1 MRNQPSQKSRYQTLK
16 PLLATFTEELTA
28 QARTRPQVTAPPGM
42 RNMAQKLLRETH
54 HQLRGQPG
62 LHLLTPLP
70 KTADIPLGTLALTL
84 GQARTALEAF
94 GAAAGLDDTTAPDD
108 PAMTELREKLAAR
121 IDQLRA
127 GQV

>member
-1 MRNQPSQKSRYQTLK
+1 MRHQPTQKSRYQTLK
-16 PLLATFTEELTA
+16 PLLITFTEELTA
-28 QARTRPQVTAPPGM
+28 QARTRPLVAAPPGM

-54 HQLRGQPG
+54 RQLRGQPD

-70 KTADIPLGTLALTL
+70 KTSDIPLGTLALTL

-94 GAAAGLDDTTAPDD
+94 GAAAGFDDTTVPDD
-108 PAMTELREKLAAR
+108 PRMAELREKLAAR

-127 GQV
+127 GRV